1 MQDYGKQ
8 EVQRMLKL
16 LLFAVL
22 TLVNIPSFVS
32 AQFFEQGQFVKD
44 IENRVL
50 WLRCS
55 VGQVWEIDKKTCS
68 GSILK
73 LNQSEILEAIRQAND
88 QLPGNWRLPS
98 VRELESL
105 VCATCAPAKVQ
116 EKYFP
121 QIAREAYW
129 SGTPNTFNKN
139 MYWTVNFQTGH
150 TYSRFLGYQQ
160 LPFLLV
166 QDY

>member
-50 WLRCS
+50 WLLPQR
-55 VGQVWEIDKKTCS
+55 VHNQVLGKCVNPKK
-68 GSILK
+68 
-73 LNQSEILEAIRQAND
+73 
-88 QLPGNWRLPS
+88 
-98 VRELESL
+98 
-105 VCATCAPAKVQ
+105 
-116 EKYFP
+116 Y
-121 QIAREAYW
+121 
-129 SGTPNTFNKN
+129 
-139 MYWTVNFQTGH
+139 
-150 TYSRFLGYQQ
+150 
-160 LPFLLV
+160 
-166 QDY
+166 